1 MVMRELEY
9 MWKCIKKKLY
19 MQLAIVHTIFMLPA
33 SILYFFF
40 YTKHT
45 LLFDVFIWSNV
56 ILIIYWI
63 TAFVNVYFA
72 IRRYLYIDLLS
83 NSYTNGKKLYK

>member
-1 MVMRELEY
+1 MRELGF

-19 MQLAIVHTIFMLPA
+19 MQLAIVHIIFMLPA
-33 SILYFFF
+33 SIF
-40 YTKHT
+40 YLLFSTNHT

-56 ILIIYWI
+56 IVMVYWV
-63 TAFVNVYFA
+63 TAFINVYFA

-83 NSYTNGKKLYK
+83 NSYTNGKKL

>member
-1 MVMRELEY
+1 MRELEF

-33 SILYFFF
+33 SIVYFFF
-40 YTKHT
+40 YTNHT
-45 LLFDVFIWSNV
+45 LLLDVFVLSNV
-56 ILIIYWI
+56 IVMIYWV

-72 IRRYLYIDLLS
+72 IRRYIYIDLLS
-83 NSYTNGKKLYK
+83 NSYTNGKKL